1 MGRWWCAGKAGDVN
15 QFAKEKTICI
25 SISWT
30 ENIDTHQPEMGGL
43 IDKRAISQ
51 DDLGG
56 YG

>member
-1 MGRWWCAGKAGDVN
+1 MN
-15 QFAKEKTICI
+15 QFAKEKAVGI

-30 ENIDTHQPEMGGL
+30 EYIDTHQPEMGGL
-43 IDKRAISQ
+43 IDKQAISQ